1 MTRRLQPKDLSKYL
15 LFKLSTAQKKPALRM
30 SCSVGFAF
38 LPSDEELTQ
47 ESDEFKPFFG
57 T

>member
-1 MTRRLQPKDLSKYL
+1 MG
-15 LFKLSTAQKKPALRM
+15 
-30 SCSVGFAF
+30 CSVGFAF
-38 LPSDEELTQ
+38 LPSDEELAQ

>member
-1 MTRRLQPKDLSKYL
+1 MG
-15 LFKLSTAQKKPALRM
+15 
-30 SCSVGFAF
+30 CSVGFAF

-47 ESDEFKPFFG
+47 ESDEFKPFLG

>member
-1 MTRRLQPKDLSKYL
+1 
-15 LFKLSTAQKKPALRM
+15 M

-38 LPSDEELTQ
+38 LSPNEKLTQ